1 VDLLERY
8 LVLGLRL
15 GRHIDGFV
23 DAYYGP
29 PELAAQVEAEDATP
43 PAELAAEAAELAG
56 EQRFA
61 DEHRDE
67 WLRAQLAGC
76 ETTSRRLAGEPI
88 AWADEVERCYGV
100 WPQPVPEERLVQA
113 QERLDAALPGDGDLA
128 ARYRSWVE
136 RQAVPG
142 EKLLDAAARFEQELR
157 TRTEA
162 LVGLPDGETVELE
175 TVRNEP
181 WAGFNYY
188 LGGRRS
194 RVVIN
199 TDLPVY
205 SFAVPGLVAHEVYPG
220 HHTEHAWKEALLVDG
235 DGRLEETLFLTGT
248 PQAVLSEGIAML
260 APAVAFAGDED
271 AVAAGVYADLGIE
284 YDAETAAVVR
294 AFREAL
300 EGLSVNA
307 AKLLHEEGRPRD
319 EVRDYLQGW
328 ELSTAERAEKSIEFL
343 THPTWR
349 AYVSCYSSG
358 HDLCRRFVNGDVRRF
373 RSLLTEQLTTRDLV
387 APS

>member
-1 VDLLERY
+1 MDLLERY

-142 EKLLDAAARFEQELR
+142 EKLLDAAARF
-157 TRTEA
+157 
-162 LVGLPDGETVELE
+162 D
-175 TVRNEP
+175 
-181 WAGFNYY
+181 
-188 LGGRRS
+188 
-194 RVVIN
+194 
-199 TDLPVY
+199 DLPVY

>member
-1 VDLLERY
+1 MDLLERY

-88 AWADEVERCYGV
+88 AWADEIERCYGV
-100 WPQPVPEERLVQA
+100 
-113 QERLDAALPGDGDLA
+113 
-128 ARYRSWVE
+128 
-136 RQAVPG
+136 
-142 EKLLDAAARFEQELR
+142 LR